1 MLLFR
6 FRTGEGCSSG
16 ICRGCILVIGD
27 LGGVHTVVI
36 LVVVGARIR
45 ILIEIHQDILNL
57 GLFRGVHNHDY
68 RLGRCTA
75 VSIHSAGGRLMADEF
90 AACEIVLCVGT
101 AIVGVESL
109 RGGASPSFL
118 SPLFG

>member
-1 MLLFR
+1 MLLFS
-6 FRTGEGCSSG
+6 FRAGKGCPSG
-16 ICRGCILVIGD
+16 IGRGWVLD

-36 LVVVGARIR
+36 LMVVGARIR

-57 GLFRGVHNHDY
+57 GLFRGVHNHNY
-68 RLGRCTA
+68 RLGGGCSA
-75 VSIHSAGGRLMADEF
+75 VSIHCAGGRLMADEF
-90 AACEIVLCVGT
+90 VACEIVLCVGT

-109 RGGASPSFL
+109 RGGAGSCLL

>member
-1 MLLFR
+1 MLLLFR
-6 FRTGEGCSSG
+6 FRAGKGCPSG
-16 ICRGCILVIGD
+16 IGRGWVLD
-27 LGGVHTVVI
+27 LGRVHSVVI

-57 GLFRGVHNHDY
+57 GLFRGVHNHNY
-68 RLGRCTA
+68 RLGGWSA
-75 VSIHSAGGRLMADEF
+75 VSIHCAGGRLMADEF
-90 AACEIVLCVGT
+90 VACEIVLCVGT

-109 RGGASPSFL
+109 RGGAGSRLL